1 MDKKLVKNSL
11 DFLEIHPKPS
21 QEELNEYYE
30 KAYYQ
35 DVTSTTY
42 QNVYSEEEM
51 NYINGKINQKA
62 AIVDSYIK
70 GKGKLLDVGCGEGF
84 VMNFF
89 ARKGWDVLG
98 FDFSDFG
105 LMRFNSHLSNNFIK
119 GDVYSLLEQE
129 IKSGNKYELIWLGN
143 VLEHVLDPVDLMKQL
158 RGLLADNGL
167 LVITVPNDGSEYQK
181 LLIEKSYVSRNWWVA
196 IPDHI
201 SYFDYNGLL
210 NISEH
215 TGYSCYK
222 LIADMP
228 IDFFLLHPGS
238 NYVEN
243 PKLGKDAH
251 KARVTFE
258 NFISQK
264 PVENINEFY
273 ESLAK
278 LGLGRAL
285 TIFLKAN

>member
-1 MDKKLVKNSL
+1 MDKNLVKNNL

-21 QEELNEYYE
+21 QQDLNKYYE
-30 KAYYQ
+30 RAYYQ
-35 DVTSTTY
+35 DVSSTTY
-42 QNVYSEEEM
+42 QNVYSDEELS
-51 NYINGKINQKA
+51 YINGKINQKA
-62 AIVDSYIK
+62 AIVDSYIE

-89 ARKGWDVLG
+89 AKRGWDVLG

-105 LMRFNSHLSNNFIK
+105 LLRFNSHLDKNFIK
-119 GDVYSLLEQE
+119 GDVYSLLEDE

-143 VLEHVLDPVDLMKQL
+143 VLEHVLDPVGLMKQL
-158 RGLLADNGL
+158 RGLLAVNGL

-201 SYFDYNGLL
+201 SYFDYNALL
-210 NISEH
+210 KISEH

-222 LIADMP
+222 IIADMP
-228 IDFFLLHPGS
+228 IDFFLLHSGS

-258 NFISQK
+258 NFISRK
-264 PVENINEFY
+264 PVEDINDFY

-285 TIFLKAN
+285 TIFLKIH